1 MFVILLFIRRL
12 LRTLSS
18 SKATTVLRLLKS
30 KGGCILTSQTKSYI
44 FLLRLRSD
52 LKTFRKINLNFYVFN
67 MFSNLSGYRKC
78 IKVSYFIPFDY
89 FNEHINPLTVID
101 VKFSFNLFI
110 RTHHKVFYVLIAPV
124 FRHKTIIIRY
134 AITIETDYGFISV
147 ACNLIVFNFIVVI
160 INFFFIE
167 IPVLVFVFMSSS
179 SLLFDLLKRLKLFFK
194 LADFSVFT

>member
-1 MFVILLFIRRL
+1 M
-12 LRTLSS
+12 
-18 SKATTVLRLLKS
+18 LRLKN
-30 KGGCILTSQTKSYI
+30 
-44 FLLRLRSD
+44 D
-52 LKTFRKINLNFYVFN
+52 LKTFRKLNLSSHLFN

-110 RTHHKVFYVLIAPV
+110 RTHHKVFYVLIAPE
-124 FRHKTIIIRY
+124 FRHKIIIIRY
-134 AITIETDYGFISV
+134 AITIETDDCFISV

-179 SLLFDLLKRLKLFFK
+179 SLLSDLFKRLKLLFK
-194 LADFSVFT
+194 LVDFSVFV

>member
-12 LRTLSS
+12 LKTLSS
-18 SKATTVLRLLKS
+18 SKAKTVLR
-30 KGGCILTSQTKSYI
+30 ILTSKTKSII
-44 FLLRLRSD
+44 FLLRLKND
-52 LKTFRKINLNFYVFN
+52 LKTFRKLNLSSHLFN

-134 AITIETDYGFISV
+134 AITI
-147 ACNLIVFNFIVVI
+147 
-160 INFFFIE
+160 
-167 IPVLVFVFMSSS
+167 
-179 SLLFDLLKRLKLFFK
+179 
-194 LADFSVFT
+194 

>member
-1 MFVILLFIRRL
+1 
-12 LRTLSS
+12 
-18 SKATTVLRLLKS
+18 
-30 KGGCILTSQTKSYI
+30 
-44 FLLRLRSD
+44 
-52 LKTFRKINLNFYVFN
+52 

-78 IKVSYFIPFDY
+78 IKVSYFISFDY

-124 FRHKTIIIRY
+124 FRYKIIVIRY

-160 INFFFIE
+160 INLFFIE
-167 IPVLVFVFMSSS
+167 IPVLVFVFLISR
-179 SLLFDLLKRLKLFFK
+179 LLLSELLKRLKLFFK
-194 LADFSVFT
+194 LADFSVFV